1 MDTVETLITIAIN
14 NLNVQNSCL
23 LVKSL
28 NFLALHYTD
37 IIEVVRWFTP
47 CVITSCLLLFF
58 VTSQSN
64 VME

>member
-47 CVITSCLLLFF
+47 CVYNILSTIIFCDF
-58 VTSQSN
+58 TI
-64 VME
+64 